1 MLEENKVI
9 ANLENKFSKIYH
21 ERFVEEEVFVKRKSI
36 SRAGMLEKIFGML
49 GEGLGVEK
57 NINNKND
64 NKNNN
69 NTIQLI
75 TDQIYFYHDLF
86 QTNLLKK
93 IHKIKSLFYKFKYK
107 K

>member
-1 MLEENKVI
+1 MLDKV
-9 ANLENKFSKIYH
+9 
-21 ERFVEEEVFVKRKSI
+21 V
-36 SRAGMLEKIFGML
+36 GMLV
-49 GEGLGVEK
+49 EGLGVGK

-64 NKNNN
+64 SQNNN

-75 TDQIYFYHDLF
+75 TNQIYFYHDLF